1 MKTSDL
7 KNEDGFITIALV
19 LLLSLL
25 IMIGT
30 CRVELAKMFAIRTQ
44 LHTACD
50 AAALAGSSTAAVT
63 PADITYV
70 TEIDEEGNI
79 GEVGDTIR
87 REIVG
92 RWDIDLDKNRADPE
106 GVFAAQLNYPN
117 FDDTNWSSSVNGEE
131 YLFRLHGIPFR
142 SPLTVIW
149 NTNLYLNS
157 ECTSKAVHR

>member
-1 MKTSDL
+1 MKSSDL
-7 KNEDGFITIALV
+7 KNEDGFITVALV

-30 CRVELAKMFAIRTQ
+30 YRVELAKMFAIRTQ

-50 AAALAGSSTAAVT
+50 AAALAGTSTAAVT
-63 PADITYV
+63 PADISYV
-70 TEIDEEGNI
+70 TEINSE
-79 GEVGDTIR
+79 GDTVI

-106 GVFAAQLNYPN
+106 GLFAAKLNYPN
-117 FDDTNWSSSVNGEE
+117 FDDTNWSSSVNGDE
-131 YLFRLHGIPFR
+131 YLFRLHIPFR
-142 SPLTVIW
+142 SPLTAIW

-157 ECTSKAVHR
+157 ECTSKVVHR